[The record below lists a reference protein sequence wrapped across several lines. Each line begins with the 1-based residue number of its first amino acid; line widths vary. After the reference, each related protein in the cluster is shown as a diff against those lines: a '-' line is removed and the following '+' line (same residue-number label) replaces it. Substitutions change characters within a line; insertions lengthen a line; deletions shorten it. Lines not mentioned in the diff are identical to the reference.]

1 MHEGVK
7 LGGAKYQMITIISCR
22 RWTDEMHCFKVNSH
36 RHAGHD
42 KTVLS
47 VSRPLRRYE
56 LDFRQLK
63 TVADRKFEV

>member
-1 MHEGVK
+1 MSLK
-7 LGGAKYQMITIISCR
+7 A
-22 RWTDEMHCFKVNSH
+22 NSH
-36 RHAGHD
+36 RHARHD

-47 VSRPLRRYE
+47 LSRPLPRCE